1 MSKKNRP
8 TINPTDRRT
17 VAARQWLA
25 AKAAADAATAALAE
39 ARETLL
45 RVCPD
50 EGLLVTDD
58 GTIAIDVSERR
69 SFDVD
74 LLAELLDD
82 EKFEAVTKV
91 AVDTKA
97 FDALINRDE
106 LPDVSDAVSVAL
118 VTSVKEV

>member
-1 MSKKNRP
+1 MSKKTRP

-25 AKAAADAATAALAE
+25 AKAAADAAAAALAD

-50 EGLLVTDD
+50 EGLLIIDD
-58 GTIAIDVSERR
+58 GKIAIDVSERR
-69 SFDVD
+69 TFDVD
-74 LLAELLDD
+74 VLAQLLDD
-82 EKFEAVTKV
+82 EKFEAVTKLS
-91 AVDTKA
+91 VDTKS

-106 LPDVSDAVSVAL
+106 LPDVSDAVSVSL

>member
-25 AKAAADAATAALAE
+25 AKAAADAAAAALAD

-50 EGLLVTDD
+50 EGLLIIDD
-58 GTIAIDVSERR
+58 GKIAIDVSERR
-69 SFDVD
+69 TFDVD
-74 LLAELLDD
+74 VLAQLLDD
-82 EKFEAVTKV
+82 EKFEAVTKLS
-91 AVDTKA
+91 VDTKS

-106 LPDVSDAVSVAL
+106 LPDVSDAVSVSL

>member
-25 AKAAADAATAALAE
+25 AKAAADAAAAALAD

-50 EGLLVTDD
+50 EGLLVIDD
-58 GTIAIDVSERR
+58 GKIAIDVSERR
-69 SFDVD
+69 TFDVD
-74 LLAELLDD
+74 VLAQLLDD
-82 EKFEAVTKV
+82 EKFEAVTKLS
-91 AVDTKA
+91 VDTKS

-106 LPDVSDAVSVAL
+106 LPDVSDAVSVSL